1 MFSVADALQHDDRG
15 ATAVEY
21 ALMIAAI
28 AAAVLATAFVLG
40 VQVSGLFENA
50 SNLWAAQQ

>member
-1 MFSVADALQHDDRG
+1 MFSLAKALQRDDRG

-28 AAAVLATAFVLG
+28 AAAVVATAFVLG
-40 VQVSGLFENA
+40 VQVSGLFQNA
-50 SNLWAAQQ
+50 SNLWTSQQ

>member
-1 MFSVADALQHDDRG
+1 MFSITKALQRDDQG

-21 ALMIAAI
+21 ALMVAAI
-28 AAAVLATAFVLG
+28 AAAIVATVLVLG

-50 SNLWAAQQ
+50 SNLWTAQQ